1 MRKFFFSILFLLA
14 SGLLAPAQE
23 VKDSL
28 ATSIGVY
35 TSPEWLIN
43 GKVSGVRVFS
53 TDGNIAGQVITNIR
67 GLNSI
72 FATSNPLWVVD
83 GVILSDCS
91 SQIQDAFDESVYGR
105 FNYLG
110 KTSQLDF
117 INLYDIESIEVLKNV
132 CETARYGAK
141 GANGVIR
148 ITTRGAVSEKPHV
161 VLHSNLG
168 WLEQSRTVS
177 HNQDVSVSML
187 RNKSAFRLSA
197 FYRDIQA
204 IGADRAGGLRL
215 MYDFKSN
222 NLFWLG
228 FNSAVSFVRQDC
240 FSSAAQFGVPTMGLA
255 LSGIQPAGQINTQD
269 GWKTDFDDYTNRF
282 RGIGTMYLQI
292 NFLPWLKWRT
302 ELSFD
307 INNSN
312 RNIWYGMGTQFG
324 SEFENAAAIDVAAM
338 FGYAVQTT
346 LSAERYF
353 SKHHR
358 VGLIA
363 HAQFDGDINKYN
375 NMSGDHFITDVLR
388 SKGFSLRQSAAMPH
402 YSSKEYSSIGIDGN
416 LSYSYDSYAG
426 LNATFRT
433 DKMFRY
439 DDSFTFYPSL
449 SVWVDIREMFFKKN
463 ETFSGLALNGGWG
476 KSGYRKYLP
485 YQLSGRAIGNKVI
498 ADALAEN
505 GIVIDSSSPKDN
517 VANYFDGINRTE
529 SDEWNVALS
538 ASFFSN
544 RLSLNVGY
552 YSKNTHETFTLYGF
566 GKQRFTDSYIWK
578 SCEKWSLLST
588 DNNFY
593 NRGFEADIK
602 AVMISNDI
610 IKWTAYLSG
619 TTNNNNIQF
628 YLGEQMESFKAF
640 PSFYGGI
647 GTDLSV
653 KGVSLDLAFDGAT
666 GFDIYNVNRML
677 IDGATGISDEY
688 IEKGDYLRLSKVS
701 VGYAF
706 KFNRDKVKW
715 IRALD
720 LSLTGTNLFT
730 VSKYS
735 GVNPDVN
742 SFGTTAGRYYGL
754 DYGALPLSRSIMLG
768 IKAEF

>member
-1 MRKFFFSILFLLA
+1 MRRFFFSILFLSA

-35 TSPEWLIN
+35 TSPEWLID
-43 GKVSGVRVFS
+43 GKVSGVRVNS
-53 TDGNIAGQVITNIR
+53 TDGNIAGQVVTNIR

-72 FATSNPLWVVD
+72 FSTSNPLWVVD
-83 GVILSDCS
+83 GVVLSDCS

-110 KTSQLDF
+110 KTSNLDF
-117 INLYDIESIEVLKNV
+117 LNLYDIESIEVLKNV
-132 CETARYGAK
+132 YETARYGAK

-148 ITTRGAVSEKPHV
+148 ITTKSATSELPRV

-168 WLEQSRTVS
+168 WLEHSRTVS
-177 HNQDVSVSML
+177 HNQDVSVSL
-187 RNKSAFRLSA
+187 VRNKSAFRLSA

-204 IGADRAGGLRL
+204 LGADRAGGLRL
-215 MYDFKSN
+215 MYDMKSN

-228 FNSAVSFVRQDC
+228 FNSAISFIRQDC
-240 FSSAAQFGVPTMGLA
+240 LSSAAQFGVPTMGLA
-255 LSGIQPAGQINTQD
+255 LSGVQPAGQINTQE
-269 GWKTDFDDYTNRF
+269 GWNNDFDDYTNRF
-282 RGIGTMYLQI
+282 RGIGNIYLQV

-307 INNSN
+307 INNAN
-312 RNIWYGMGTQFG
+312 RNLWYGKGTQFG

-346 LSAERYF
+346 LSAERF
-353 SKHHR
+353 FLKHHR
-358 VGLIA
+358 VGLNV

-402 YSSKEYSSIGIDGN
+402 YSSKDYSSIGIDGN
-416 LSYSYDSYAG
+416 LSYSFGSYAG

-433 DKMFRY
+433 DKILQY
-439 DDSFTFYPSL
+439 DDSFSFYPSV
-449 SVWVDIREMFFKKN
+449 SAWVDIKHLLFRES

-485 YQLSGRAIGNKVI
+485 YQLSGRAIGNDLI
-498 ADALAEN
+498 TAALAEN
-505 GIVIDSSSPKDN
+505 GIIIDSSSPKDN
-517 VANYFDGINRTE
+517 VANYFDGINRTI

-544 RLSLNVGY
+544 RLSLNLGY
-552 YSKNTHETFTLYGF
+552 YSKNTHETFTIYGF

-578 SCEKWSLLST
+578 SCEKWSLLSA
-588 DNNFY
+588 DKDFF
-593 NRGFEADIK
+593 NRGIEADIK
-602 AVMISNDI
+602 AVMINNENL
-610 IKWTAYLSG
+610 KWTAYLSG
-619 TTNNNNIQF
+619 ATNSNNIQF
-628 YLGEQMESFKAF
+628 YLDEQVESFRVF
-640 PSFYGGI
+640 PSFYGGL
-647 GTDLSV
+647 GTNLSV
-653 KGVSLDLAFDGAT
+653 KGAFLDLAFDGAT
-666 GFDIYNVNRML
+666 GFDIYNVNKML
-677 IDGATGISDEY
+677 IDSASAISNEY
-688 IEKGDYLRLSKVS
+688 IEKGDFLRLSKVS

-706 KFNRDKVKW
+706 KFNKDKVKW

-720 LSLTGTNLFT
+720 LSLTGTNLITF
-730 VSKYS
+730 SKYS